1 MNWHRRVMALGFRF
15 AGFLLAMTSLVVLEE
30 AGYSAYVVHNAPPP
44 DNSAPLD
51 IGKYGLVGL
60 LTNGAQVAGRAVHTL
75 SFAAGW
81 ILAAVAVVA
90 FVAFLLA
97 VLIYFTGGGISRQRG
112 WARVVGVLLS
122 LGLAARHDPRT
133 LRRRSQCDTDHG
145 GAGGSFA
152 LHALGAHL
160 ALRVKRD
167 RNRDIGP
174 P

>member
-1 MNWHRRVMALGFRF
+1 MNWHRRIMALGFRF

-75 SFAAGW
+75 SFAAAW
-81 ILAAVAVVA
+81 VLAAVAIVA
-90 FVAFLLA
+90 FVVFLLA

-122 LGLAARHDPRT
+122 LV
-133 LRRRSQCDTDHG
+133 
-145 GAGGSFA
+145 
-152 LHALGAHL
+152 L
-160 ALRVKRD
+160 ALITIPALFVID
-167 RNRDIGP
+167 RGAIPVVAVPAVLSLYTVWALIWRYA
-174 P
+174 

>member
-1 MNWHRRVMALGFRF
+1 MNWHRRIMALGFRF

-75 SFAAGW
+75 TFVAGW
-81 ILAAVAVVA
+81 ILTAVAFVA

-97 VLIYFTGGGISRQRG
+97 VLIYFTGGGISRQRR
-112 WARVVGVLLS
+112 WARVTGVLLS
-122 LGLAARHDPRT
+122 LGLALVTIPALFVIDRSAIPVMAVPAVLSLYT
-133 LRRRSQCDTDHG
+133 LW
-145 GAGGSFA
+145 A
-152 LHALGAHL
+152 LIWRYA
-160 ALRVKRD
+160 
-167 RNRDIGP
+167 
-174 P
+174 

>member
-15 AGFLLAMTSLVVLEE
+15 AGFLLAMTSFVVLEE

-81 ILAAVAVVA
+81 VLAAVAVVA

-122 LGLAARHDPRT
+122 L
-133 LRRRSQCDTDHG
+133 S
-145 GAGGSFA
+145 
-152 LHALGAHL
+152 L
-160 ALRVKRD
+160 ALVTISALFVVD
-167 RNRDIGP
+167 RGAIPIVAVPAVLSLYTLWALIWRYT
-174 P
+174 

>member
-1 MNWHRRVMALGFRF
+1 MDWHRRVMALGFRF
-15 AGFLLAMTSLVVLEE
+15 VGFLLAMTSLVVLEE
-30 AGYSAYVVHNAPPP
+30 AGYSAYVVHNAPPA

-75 SFAAGW
+75 SFAAAW
-81 ILAAVAVVA
+81 VLTAVAVVA

-122 LGLAARHDPRT
+122 LGLALVTIPAFFVVDRGAIPIVAVPAVLSLYT
-133 LRRRSQCDTDHG
+133 LW
-145 GAGGSFA
+145 A
-152 LHALGAHL
+152 LIW
-160 ALRVKRD
+160 RYT
-167 RNRDIGP
+167 
-174 P
+174 